1 MNNSEIT
8 SYDGMPETAHPTGDY
23 NEFVDRME
31 SDLETRRR
39 GDLPEFEAVSVAA
52 EYFNE
57 LRQSEGEFENANA
70 TEPGYDEQTIMK
82 QLSLDAANLISHD
95 WLCGYY
101 EHHKTASESR
111 NHRDESR
118 AEAMLAGK
126 SLQEHLTDYLEL
138 FENERDDLLY
148 STLEI
153 VMHDAQR
160 LVTGNNQI
168 NGRETKENRKILSG
182 LIAEHQVLA
191 CLREDGWPMAR
202 YGSVKDDRYFRTD
215 IIVPIG
221 PWQKRETLP
230 LQVKAELT
238 AEWLT
243 IDRSLHHPVP
253 VVRVPMSGKHL
264 TFSLPDSFRRQL
276 VQYVKNY
283 EQSVLS

>member
-138 FENERDDLLY
+138 FKNERDDLLY

-168 NGRETKENRKILSG
+168 
-182 LIAEHQVLA
+182 
-191 CLREDGWPMAR
+191 
-202 YGSVKDDRYFRTD
+202 
-215 IIVPIG
+215 IVPIG

-238 AEWLT
+238 AERLT
-243 IDRSLHHPVP
+243 IDRSPHHPVP

-264 TFSLPDSFRRQL
+264 AFSLPDSFRGQL
-276 VQYVKNY
+276 VRYVKHY
-283 EQSVLS
+283 